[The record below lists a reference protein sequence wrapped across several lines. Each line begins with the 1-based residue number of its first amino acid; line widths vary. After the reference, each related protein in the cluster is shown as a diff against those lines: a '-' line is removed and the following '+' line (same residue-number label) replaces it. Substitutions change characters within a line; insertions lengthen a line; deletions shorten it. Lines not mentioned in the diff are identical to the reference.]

1 MKKIKNKEKSLRIG
15 LYIRV
20 STEEQAENIEG
31 SIRNQEQRL
40 RDHVLYKNEQ
50 GVFGDICGV
59 FIDRAKSGKD
69 TNRPELQKMLRL
81 IENGEIN
88 LIMVTELSRI
98 SRSIKD
104 FAEIWSMMKNIG
116 CGFMSLRESFD
127 STTAAGE
134 MLIFS
139 MANLSQFE
147 RRQTAERISLN
158 FAARA
163 KRGLYNGG
171 SVPFGYELIEGKT
184 GYLKVNKKHA
194 EVVRACFKYFLNH
207 EGLTQAARAL
217 NNDGYRCERL
227 KRGGGKPRLDYF
239 TTGNLH
245 HILRNKSYKGV
256 RVYEERGEVFET
268 KAVWDAIVDART
280 FDRVGKI
287 LEKNHRRKKPH
298 KENRYPY
305 LLTGMIFC
313 KKCGSVLTGKSAHGR
328 NGKVPYYEHGWATR
342 RGMVLSQHLFDCG
355 NPRRFSGKK
364 LEELVCTKML
374 EILSDRSFSEKLFE
388 RAKKVHAGNG
398 SQKEAKRLEAQL
410 TGFNSQLEGLTERLA
425 ELPKTVSAAPF
436 YKQMEKIE
444 EKKKETETLLLKTRE
459 AMDEKTPAVIE
470 DYWQFVK
477 QLKYVFEFGDS
488 QIREKIIKRLVQKI
502 EVNSDEVTLH
512 MIVDESVVPREPKKG
527 SRIFLCPKFVKSE
540 VDFTGSSK
548 GARKTEIEQKIKKA
562 PSFYLEALNHFFNF
576 GSNTLTIGGG
586 GGN

>member
-1 MKKIKNKEKSLRIG
+1 MKKIKNKEKSLKIG
-15 LYIRV
+15 MYIRV

-40 RDHVLYKNEQ
+40 RDQVAYKNEQ
-50 GVFGDICGV
+50 GIFGEICGV

-81 IENGEIN
+81 IESGEIN
-88 LIMVTELSRI
+88 LVMVTELSRI

-104 FAEIWSMMKNIG
+104 FAEIWAMMKNIG

-194 EVVRACFKYFLNH
+194 EIVRTCFKYFLNH

-217 NNDGYRCERL
+217 NNDGYRCERS

-256 RVYEERGEVFET
+256 RVYEERGEIFET
-268 KAVWDAIVDART
+268 KTVWDAIIDART

-305 LLTGMIFC
+305 LLSGMIFC
-313 KKCGSVLTGKSAHGR
+313 KKCDAALTGKSAHGR

-364 LEELVCTKML
+364 LEELVCSKML
-374 EILSDRSFSEKLFE
+374 EILSDKHFSEKLFE
-388 RAKKVHAGNG
+388 RARKVHAGNG
-398 SQKEAKRLEAQL
+398 SQKEVKRLEAQL
-410 TGFNSQLEGLTERLA
+410 TGFNAQLEGLAERLS

-444 EKKKETETLLLKTRE
+444 EKKKEADHLLLKTR
-459 AMDEKTPAVIE
+459 ADADSINKTPAALE

-477 QLKYVFEFGDS
+477 QLKYVFEYGDA

-502 EVNSDEVTLH
+502 EVNPDEVTMH

-527 SRIFLCPKFVKSE
+527 SRIFLCAKFKAGLKS
-540 VDFTGSSK
+540 GSEN
-548 GARKTEIEQKIKKA
+548 EIEQKIKKA
-562 PSFYLEALNHFFNF
+562 PSFLMEALNHFFNF

-586 GGN
+586 AGS